1 MQNIGKLKDYLY
13 KTLGLLCKEEKPAL
27 SYSKSLPIYL
37 KNSFNFHILSIEDVQ
52 FFIAEPLGKMK
63 GAALLSSAK
72 KLKELTGFCILI
84 MLPQIDTNLRRT
96 LISGK
101 VDFVVIGKQIYLPS
115 MCMYLNERG
124 LSLNVVGKMIL
135 SPAAQILLL
144 YHLQVCSLERR
155 TLKDVA
161 LLLNYSAKTVS
172 VVTAEL
178 VKATICTLEV
188 QGRNKLLNFVQL
200 GKDLW
205 KTVEPLLESPI
216 VQIYYIDELPD
227 ELENIV
233 RISYDSALAHYTF
246 LAESKQRTVAIAKRN
261 PLVRGLLDNGNLH
274 PTEGEIRVEL
284 WKYDPVLL
292 SDSSFVDKLS
302 LALCYK
308 NNDDERINKELAGLI
323 DGVKW

>member
-1 MQNIGKLKDYLY
+1 
-13 KTLGLLCKEEKPAL
+13 
-27 SYSKSLPIYL
+27 
-37 KNSFNFHILSIEDVQ
+37 
-52 FFIAEPLGKMK
+52 
-63 GAALLSSAK
+63 
-72 KLKELTGFCILI
+72 
-84 MLPQIDTNLRRT
+84 LPQIDTNLRRT

-124 LSLNVVGKMIL
+124 LSLNVAGKMIL

-178 VKATICTLEV
+178 VKANICTLEV